1 VTGRSSFLPRV
12 PRRIGAVITRIAF
25 VSTYPPRQCGI
36 ASFTGELGRVTPDR
50 EIVALHPAEP
60 IPPYA
65 FEVHHRIRRDERSDY
80 PRTARSLE
88 HCADVVSIQWDP
100 AIWGG
105 EDGDAVLDFV
115 RALKLPAVVTL
126 HDIPHTPTPR
136 QREILVE
143 LLDSVASA
151 VVLSEAAAALIT
163 EAYDVDPFRVEVI
176 PYGIPD
182 LPIMSGET
190 IKASVGLDGRSVL
203 LSFGLLDPGKGYER
217 VIDALPAIVT
227 EYPNTT
233 YVIVGATHPDV
244 LRRDGEAY
252 RTSLKARAD
261 ALRMGAN
268 VRFVPEF
275 VGRVELTRWLQAAD
289 VFVTPNPD
297 LETMVSGP
305 LTYAMAAG
313 RAIVSTRYPYAVELL
328 ADGRGLL
335 VAAGP
340 SAIAAGVLR
349 LLANDKLRMT
359 IGARAHE
366 HSRKMAWTRVGA
378 EYQRLFARVASAPPP
393 ADRPASQ
400 VSATI

>member
-1 VTGRSSFLPRV
+1 
-12 PRRIGAVITRIAF
+12 
-25 VSTYPPRQCGI
+25 
-36 ASFTGELGRVTPDR
+36 
-50 EIVALHPAEP
+50 
-60 IPPYA
+60 
-65 FEVHHRIRRDERSDY
+65 
-80 PRTARSLE
+80 
-88 HCADVVSIQWDP
+88 
-100 AIWGG
+100 
-105 EDGDAVLDFV
+105 V

-126 HDIPHTPTPR
+126 HDIPHSPTPR

-151 VVLSEAAAALIT
+151 VVLSDAASSLLT

-182 LPIMSGET
+182 LPIMSAET
-190 IKASVGLDGRSVL
+190 IKASVGLDGRAVL

-217 VIDALPAIVT
+217 VIDALPAIVA
-227 EYPNTT
+227 EHPNVT

-244 LRRDGEAY
+244 IRREGEGEAY

-261 ALRMGAN
+261 ALRMGAH

-275 VGRVELTRWLQAAD
+275 VGRVELTRWLHAAD

-313 RAIVSTRYPYAVELL
+313 RAIVSTRYPYAAELL

-335 VAAGP
+335 VASGP
-340 SAIAAGVLR
+340 AAIAAGVLR
-349 LLANDKLRMT
+349 LLSNDKLRMT

-378 EYQRLFARVASAPPP
+378 EYQRLFARVAAAPPP
-393 ADRPASQ
+393 ADRAASQ
-400 VSATI
+400 VSAQV